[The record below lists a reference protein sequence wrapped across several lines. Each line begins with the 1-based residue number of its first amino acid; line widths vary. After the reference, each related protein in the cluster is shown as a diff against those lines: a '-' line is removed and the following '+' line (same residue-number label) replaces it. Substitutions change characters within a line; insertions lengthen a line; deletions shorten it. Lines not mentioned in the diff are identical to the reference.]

1 MKYRAD
7 ILALYGDLFEETHA
21 AFEKRAGIFGRL
33 LGRGGAPTTKAIG
46 RTIGQQTEREL
57 AEGTLRQLQAHPTMG
72 RHFANVTPE
81 AFQQQYSKTLRP
93 GVGRVN
99 APMPAAGTP
108 EHAALMQQHGI
119 GAAAAPAEAAATS
132 PKSKVGLGTVA
143 ALGIPAAGL
152 GGYMLGR
159 PNTDEIEQQ
168 RVRSRNI
175 AFGAGA
181 ATGLAAPHIIRGLG
195 SLANSV
201 GGQGL
206 YPDMAPGMGY

>member
-1 MKYRAD
+1 M
-7 ILALYGDLFEETHA
+7 L
-21 AFEKRAGIFGRL
+21 
-33 LGRGGAPTTKAIG
+33 
-46 RTIGQQTEREL
+46 ER
-57 AEGTLRQLQAHPTMG
+57 H
-72 RHFANVTPE
+72 
-81 AFQQQYSKTLRP
+81 
-93 GVGRVN
+93 GVG
-99 APMPAAGTP
+99 
-108 EHAALMQQHGI
+108 
-119 GAAAAPAEAAATS
+119 AATETAAT
-132 PKSKVGLGTVA
+132 PKKGKLGLGAVA